1 MPRLSSR
8 LLLAVAALSLTLLAG
23 CASPP
28 PPPQRFPEITF
39 AGAPIRLAVGAIE
52 VVEAYT
58 PPLTAPHIEHL
69 MPISPERMAAR
80 WPKDR
85 LATAGGPLRARYTV
99 KQAGVTETQLPR
111 TEGIRGAFTTDQAQ
125 RYDGVLEIALDI
137 IDERGFAVGTV
148 SAHVERRQSVAE
160 NITLA
165 QRDEIWY
172 GFVQGMAK
180 DLDAELDKN
189 IRASLARFI
198 VY

>member
-1 MPRLSSR
+1 MPRVSTR
-8 LLLAVAALSLTLLAG
+8 LLLAAAALAASLLAG

-39 AGAPIRLAVGAIE
+39 GGAPIKLAVGAIE

-58 PPLTAPHIEHL
+58 PPLTAPNVEHL
-69 MPISPERMAAR
+69 FPISPERMAAR

-85 LATAGGPLRARYTV
+85 LTAAGGPLRARYTV
-99 KQAGVTETQLPR
+99 KQAGITETQLPR

-125 RYDGVLEIALDI
+125 RYDALLEVELDI
-137 IDERGFAVGTV
+137 VDERGFAVGTV

-160 NITLA
+160 DITLA

-172 GFVQGMAK
+172 AFVQGMAK

-198 VY
+198 LY

>member
-1 MPRLSSR
+1 MPRFSTR
-8 LLLAVAALSLTLLAG
+8 PFVAVLLLLTGLAG
-23 CASPP
+23 CANPP

-39 AGAPIRLAVGAIE
+39 SGAPIKLAVGGIE

-58 PPLTAPHIEHL
+58 PPTTRPNVEHL

-85 LATAGGPLRARYTV
+85 LVAAGGSLRARYTV
-99 KQAGVTETQLPR
+99 KVASVTETQLPR

-125 RYDGVLEIALDI
+125 RYDAVLEVALDI
-137 IDERGFAVGTV
+137 VDERGFAVGTV

-160 NITLA
+160 NITPA
-165 QRDEIWY
+165 QRDETWY
-172 GFVQGMAK
+172 QFVQGMAK

-189 IRASLARFI
+189 IKASLARFI